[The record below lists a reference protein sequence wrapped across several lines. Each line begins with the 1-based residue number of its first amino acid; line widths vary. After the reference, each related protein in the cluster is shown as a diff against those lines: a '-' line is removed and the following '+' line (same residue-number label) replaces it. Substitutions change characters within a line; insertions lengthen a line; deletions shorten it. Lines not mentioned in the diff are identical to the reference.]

1 MTSISPSLPFIAGLH
16 LQDDA
21 VDTRPSVTAQNPP
34 SASRPPADPIPSH
47 MMVGKEKIAIGSSKP
62 LDSKQK
68 SLLNALLKAQ
78 SDHKNVTEVQGHTYE
93 VNVKVANRQL
103 SHLTATCTSD
113 PEQNIHDGNV
123 LDLAFEPVSFLNK
136 LPHELKIEVAK
147 HTATKEE
154 GVSPGVTLA
163 NKSLRDAADDVLRDG
178 LRALGYDNS
187 EIQTINAL
195 PLSHRNFIVGSAE
208 TLFAAGYDKA
218 SLLVLASRPREQQR
232 FVLDNHELLSRHG
245 YTGATELN
253 LIAARPRLV
262 RFQMVITM
270 RHNDYLQNQQR
281 MLNLERM
288 RQTLQN
294 HQPINRG
301 SAPDIEF

>member
-1 MTSISPSLPFIAGLH
+1 MTSINPSLPFLAGLH
-16 LQDDA
+16 LQSDP
-21 VDTRPSVTAQNPP
+21 VDTPPPVAVQNPP
-34 SASRPPADPIPSH
+34 SASHPPAAPISSH
-47 MMVGKEKIAIGSSKP
+47 IMVGKEKIAVGSSKP
-62 LDSKQK
+62 LNSKQK

-78 SDHKNVTEVQGHTYE
+78 SDLKTVTEVQGHTYE

-113 PEQNIHDGNV
+113 PEQNIHDGNA

-136 LPHELKIEVAK
+136 IPHELKIEIAK

-163 NKSLRDAADDVLRDG
+163 NKSLRNAADDAIQDG

-195 PLSHRNFIVGSAE
+195 PLSHRNFIVGSAKM
-208 TLFAAGYDKA
+208 LFAAGYDKA

-245 YTGATELN
+245 HMGGTELN
-253 LIAARPRLV
+253 LVAASPRNS
-262 RFQMVITM
+262 RFQMVIT
-270 RHNDYLQNQQR
+270 LQHHERIRNEQIT
-281 MLNLERM
+281 LALENM
-288 RQTLQN
+288 RQN
-294 HQPINRG
+294 PRPINRG
-301 SAPDIEF
+301 PAPNIEF